1 LKSLSMTGG
10 YMLETLLEKHW
21 HHLSLNE
28 VLTLLETHGE
38 RGLDAFEVAHRQKRF
53 GPNSLSLQEGTSP
66 AILFLLQFHQPL
78 VYILLAATLITA
90 FLQEWVDSG
99 VIFGVVLINACI
111 GYIQES
117 KALKAIEA
125 LARTM
130 DGMTTVI
137 RAGKKQRLA
146 FVSLVPGD
154 LVVLQAGD
162 KVPADLRLVNE
173 RHLQVDESGLT
184 GESIPVSKQVHVLP
198 KDTVLADRGNMAFS
212 SSLVTAGQG
221 LGVVVATGDATE
233 MGRIKGLIESADVLE
248 TPLTR
253 KIRNFSGVLL
263 WVILGLAGMTF
274 LVGWLRGEAAFDMFM
289 AAVALAV
296 GAIPEALPAAMTI
309 MLAIGVSRMA
319 RHHAIVRKLPAVEI
333 LGSTTVIC
341 SDKTGTLTKN
351 QMTVQEVFAGHE
363 LFSFSGL
370 GYSPVGEVQCHG
382 TSVDPAAYPTLL
394 QCTMAGL
401 LCNDSRLVHKNGGWG
416 VEGDPTEGAL
426 LSVAEKV
433 GLSFSLMTQQFPRLD
448 TIPFESQDQFMATLH
463 GQPDEGAKVMYV
475 KGAVERIV
483 LRCDRA
489 LDLMGQL
496 VNVDAEAIQRAV
508 QEMTDKGLRVLAFA
522 FKSQSSD
529 QCSISHDDVEEL
541 VFLGLEGMMD
551 PPRQEAIRAV
561 QTCHRA
567 GIQVKMITGDH
578 VGTAVAIAKQMRLA
592 PSGQA
597 LRVLS
602 GYDIARL
609 SDAELVEQVEQ
620 VSVFARVAPEQKLRL
635 VDALQAHGHIVAM
648 TGDGVNDAPALKQAD
663 IGIAMGHMG
672 TEVAKEASDMV
683 LTDDNFSTIE
693 AAVEEG
699 RGVFDN
705 LVKFVTWT
713 LPTNIGEGL
722 VIMVA
727 VFAGVTLPILP
738 VQILWINMTTAVLL
752 GLMLVFEAKEPGLM
766 ARLPRDPQTPILT
779 GTFVFRIGMVG
790 VLLLVGSFGLFEWV
804 LSQGQSLQVARTAA
818 VNMFVFGE
826 MFYVFNCRS
835 LEFSMWHVGC
845 FSNRW
850 LLIGVTL
857 MIGLQ
862 LLFTYW
868 PWMNQ
873 TFRSAP
879 LSLTE
884 WWLII
889 GWGLIIYG
897 VVGFEKTL
905 RHWISHKP
913 KESFYAN
920 IVSD

>member
-1 LKSLSMTGG
+1 
-10 YMLETLLEKHW
+10 MLEVLLEKHW
-21 HHLSLNE
+21 HHLSLTD
-28 VLTLLETHGE
+28 VLTLLETDAE
-38 RGLDAFEVAHRQKRF
+38 RGLDAFEVSHRQKQF
-53 GPNSLSLQEGTSP
+53 GPNRFALHEGTSS
-66 AILFLLQFHQPL
+66 ILLFLLQFHQPL
-78 VYILLAATLITA
+78 VYILLAAMLITA
-90 FLQEWVDSG
+90 ALQEWVDAG
-99 VIFGVVLINACI
+99 VIFGVVLINAVI
-111 GYIQES
+111 GYVQES
-117 KALKAIEA
+117 KALQAIAA

-130 DGMTTVI
+130 DGMTTAI
-137 RAGKKQRLA
+137 RCGEKLRLPFA
-146 FVSLVPGD
+146 VLVPGD
-154 LVVLQAGD
+154 VVVLQSGD
-162 KVPADLRLVNE
+162 KVPADLRLMYT
-173 RHLQVDESGLT
+173 RHLQIDESALT
-184 GESIPVSKQVHVLP
+184 GESIPVLKQVEVLP
-198 KDTVLADRGNMAFS
+198 QDTVLADRGNMAFS
-212 SSLVTAGQG
+212 SSLVTAGGG
-221 LGVVVATGDATE
+221 LGVVVATGDVTE

-248 TPLTR
+248 TPLSQ
-253 KIRNFSGVLL
+253 KIRNFSGRLL
-263 WVILGLAGMTF
+263 WVILGLAGITF
-274 LVGWLRGEAAFDMFM
+274 GVGWLRGEAAFDMFM

-319 RHHAIVRKLPAVEI
+319 RRHAIVRKLPAVEV

-341 SDKTGTLTKN
+341 SDKTGTLTQNK
-351 QMTVQEVFAGHE
+351 MTVQEVFAGQE

-370 GYSPVGEVQCHG
+370 GYAPIGGIQCQG
-382 TSVDPAAYPTLL
+382 TSVDPASYSTLVE
-394 QCTMAGL
+394 CVKAGM
-401 LCNDSRLVHKNGGWG
+401 LCNDSRLVQENSRWA

-426 LSVAEKV
+426 LVAAEKV
-433 GLSFSLMTQQFPRLD
+433 GLSTSFIAQQFPRLD
-448 TIPFESQDQFMATLH
+448 SIPFESQDQLMATLH
-463 GQPDEGAKVMYV
+463 GRPNEPSKVMYA
-475 KGAVERIV
+475 KGAVERIL
-483 LRCDRA
+483 LRCNRE
-489 LDLMGQL
+489 LDSTGQL
-496 VNVDAEAIQRAV
+496 VEVKTEAIQHV
-508 QEMTDKGLRVLAFA
+508 VHMMTKKGLRVLALA
-522 FKSQSSD
+522 SKALPAS
-529 QCSISHDDVEEL
+529 QCSISHDDVREL
-541 VFLGLEGMMD
+541 EFLGLQGMMD
-551 PPRQEAIRAV
+551 PPRPEAIRAV
-561 QTCHRA
+561 QACHDA
-567 GIQVKMITGDH
+567 GIRVKMITGDH
-578 VGTAVAIAKQMRLA
+578 AGTAEAIAQQIRLI
-592 PSGQA
+592 PSGSS
-597 LRVLS
+597 LGVLS
-602 GYDIARL
+602 GREIVRL
-609 SDAELVEQVEQ
+609 SDAELIKQVND

-635 VDALQAHGHIVAM
+635 VDALQAQGNIVAM
-648 TGDGVNDAPALKQAD
+648 TGDGVNDAPALKQAN

-752 GLMLVFEAKEPGLM
+752 GLMLVFESKEPGLM

-779 GTFVFRIGMVG
+779 GTLVVRIGMVG
-790 VLLLVGSFGLFEWV
+790 VLLLVGSFGMFQWE
-804 LSQGQSLQVARTAA
+804 LSQGQSLEVARTAA

-835 LEFSMWHVGC
+835 LEFSMWHVGF

-862 LLFTYW
+862 LLFTYS

-879 LSLTE
+879 LALPE

-889 GWGLIIYG
+889 GWGFLIYG

-905 RHWISHKP
+905 RYWISHKP
-913 KESFYAN
+913 KDSFHAN
-920 IVSD
+920 VIGD

>member
-1 LKSLSMTGG
+1 
-10 YMLETLLEKHW
+10 MLETLLEKHW
-21 HHLSLNE
+21 HHLSFNE
-28 VLTLLETHGE
+28 VLTLLETDAE
-38 RGLDAFEVAHRQKRF
+38 RGLDDFEVSHRQKQF

-66 AILFLLQFHQPL
+66 FLLFLLQFHQPL
-78 VYILLAATLITA
+78 VYILLAAALITA
-90 FLQEWVDSG
+90 ILQEWVDSG
-99 VIFGVVLINACI
+99 VIFGVVLINAMI

-117 KALKAIEA
+117 KALQAIEA

-137 RAGKKQRLA
+137 RAGQKQRLSFA
-146 FVSLVPGD
+146 ALVPGD
-154 LVVLQAGD
+154 LVALQAGD

-173 RHLQVDESGLT
+173 RNLQIDESALT
-184 GESIPVSKQVHVLP
+184 GESIPVLKQVHVLP
-198 KDTVLADRGNMAFS
+198 PDTVLADRGNMAFS
-212 SSLVTAGQG
+212 SSLVTAGRG

-233 MGRIKGLIESADVLE
+233 MGRIKELIESADVLE

-263 WVILGLAGMTF
+263 WVILGLAGITF
-274 LVGWLRGEAAFDMFM
+274 LVGWLRGEAAIDMFM

-319 RHHAIVRKLPAVEI
+319 HRHAIVRKLPAVEI

-341 SDKTGTLTKN
+341 SDKTGTLTQN
-351 QMTVQEVFAGHE
+351 QMTVQVVVAGHE
-363 LFSFSGL
+363 VFSFSGL

-382 TSVDPAAYPTLL
+382 MSVDPASYPILL
-394 QCTMAGL
+394 ECTRAGL

-433 GLSFSLMTQQFPRLD
+433 GLSFRLITQMFPRVD
-448 TIPFESQDQFMATLH
+448 TIPFESQDQLMATLH
-463 GQPDEGAKVMYV
+463 GQPDDAAKVMYV

-483 LRCDRA
+483 PRCDRA
-489 LDLMGQL
+489 LDPTGQL
-496 VNVDAEAIQRAV
+496 VDVDAEAIQHAV
-508 QEMTDKGLRVLAFA
+508 QEMTEKGLRVLALSS
-522 FKSQSSD
+522 KSLPSD
-529 QCSISHDDVEEL
+529 QCSISHDDVGEL
-541 VFLGLEGMMD
+541 VFLGLQGMMD
-551 PPRQEAIRAV
+551 PPRPEAIRAV

-592 PSGQA
+592 PVGHG

-609 SDAELVEQVEQ
+609 SDAELIKQVEQ

-635 VDALQAHGHIVAM
+635 VEALQAQGHIVAM
-648 TGDGVNDAPALKQAD
+648 TGDGVNDAPALKQAN
-663 IGIAMGHMG
+663 IGVAMGQMG
-672 TEVAKEASDMV
+672 TEVAKEAADMV

-727 VFAGVTLPILP
+727 VFAGATLPILP

-766 ARLPRDPQTPILT
+766 ARPPRDPQTPILT
-779 GTFVFRIGMVG
+779 GTLVFRIGMVG

-804 LSQGQSLQVARTAA
+804 LAQGQSLEVARTAA

-826 MFYVFNCRS
+826 VFYVFNCRS

-868 PWMNQ
+868 PWMNR

-879 LSLTE
+879 LDLTE

-905 RHWISHKP
+905 RYWIAK
-913 KESFYAN
+913 KRKGSFHAN
-920 IVSD
+920 VISN

>member
-1 LKSLSMTGG
+1 
-10 YMLETLLEKHW
+10 MLEILLEKHW
-21 HHLSLNE
+21 HHLSLDE
-28 VLTLLETHGE
+28 VLTLLETDPE
-38 RGLDAFEVAHRQKRF
+38 RGLDAFEVLHRQKQF
-53 GPNSLSLQEGTSP
+53 GTNSLSVHEGNSP
-66 AILFLLQFHQPL
+66 ILVFLLQFHQPL

-90 FLQEWVDSG
+90 LLQEWVDSG
-99 VIFGVVLINACI
+99 VIFGVVLINAVI
-111 GYIQES
+111 GYIQET
-117 KALKAIEA
+117 KALRAIEA

-130 DGMTTVI
+130 DGMTAVI
-137 RAGKKQRLA
+137 RAGSKQRLSFA
-146 FVSLVPGD
+146 ALVPGD
-154 LVVLQAGD
+154 VVVLQAGD
-162 KVPADLRLVNE
+162 KVPADLRLVNT
-173 RHLQVDESGLT
+173 RHLQIDESALT
-184 GESIPVSKQVHVLP
+184 GESISVSKHVHVLP

-221 LGVVVATGDATE
+221 LGVVVAIGDTTE

-248 TPLTR
+248 TPLTK
-253 KIRNFSGVLL
+253 KIRNFSWVLL

-319 RHHAIVRKLPAVEI
+319 RRHAIVRKLPAVEI

-341 SDKTGTLTKN
+341 SDKTGTLTQN
-351 QMTVQEVFAGHE
+351 QMTVKEVFAGHE
-363 LFSFSGL
+363 LFSFSGI

-382 TSVDPAAYPTLL
+382 ESIDPASYPTLL
-394 QCTMAGL
+394 ECTKAGL
-401 LCNDSRLVHKNGGWG
+401 LCNDSHLVHKNGGWG

-426 LSVAEKV
+426 LSVAEKI
-433 GLSFSLMTQQFPRLD
+433 GLSFSLMTQKFPRVD
-448 TIPFESQDQFMATLH
+448 SIPFESQDQLMATLH
-463 GQPDEGAKVMYV
+463 GQPDEAAKVMYV
-475 KGAVERIV
+475 KGAVEQIV
-483 LRCDRA
+483 LRCHRA
-489 LDLMGQL
+489 LDIMGQL
-496 VNVDAEAIQRAV
+496 VDVDAEAIYHAV
-508 QEMTDKGLRVLAFA
+508 KQMTEKGLRVLAFSS
-522 FKSQSSD
+522 KSLPSD
-529 QCSISHDDVEEL
+529 QCTISHNDVGEL
-541 VFLGLEGMMD
+541 VFLGLQGMMD
-551 PPRQEAIRAV
+551 PPRPEAIRAV
-561 QTCHRA
+561 QTCHLA

-592 PSGQA
+592 PSEHG

-602 GYDIARL
+602 GQDIARL
-609 SDAELVEQVEQ
+609 SDAELVKQVEQ

-635 VDALQAHGHIVAM
+635 VDALQAQGHIVAM
-648 TGDGVNDAPALKQAD
+648 TGDGVNDAPALKQAN
-663 IGIAMGHMG
+663 IGVAMGQMG
-672 TEVAKEASDMV
+672 TEVAKEAADMV

-752 GLMLVFEAKEPGLM
+752 GLMLVFEGKEPGLM
-766 ARLPRDPQTPILT
+766 ARPPRDPHTPILT
-779 GTFVFRIGMVG
+779 GTLVFRIGMVG

-804 LSQGQSLQVARTAA
+804 LSQGQSLDVARTAA

-826 MFYVFNCRS
+826 LFYVFNCRS

-845 FSNRW
+845 FSNQW
-850 LLIGVTL
+850 LLIGVAL

-873 TFRSAP
+873 IFRSAP
-879 LSLTE
+879 MALTD
-884 WWLII
+884 WWPVM

-897 VVGFEKTL
+897 IVGFEKTL
-905 RHWISHKP
+905 RYWIETKW
-913 KESFYAN
+913 KGSFHAN
-920 IVSD
+920 VISD

>member
-1 LKSLSMTGG
+1 
-10 YMLETLLEKHW
+10 MLETLLEKHW

-28 VLTLLETHGE
+28 VLTLLETDAE
-38 RGLDAFEVAHRQKRF
+38 RGLDDFEVSHRQKQF
-53 GPNSLSLQEGTSP
+53 GPNSLALHEGTSP
-66 AILFLLQFHQPL
+66 VLLFLLQFHQPL

-90 FLQEWVDSG
+90 VLQEWVDSG
-99 VIFGVVLINACI
+99 VIFGVVLINAFI

-117 KALKAIEA
+117 KALQAIEA

-137 RAGKKQRLA
+137 RARERQRLP
-146 FVSLVPGD
+146 FVALVPGD
-154 LVVLQAGD
+154 VVVLQAGD

-173 RHLQVDESGLT
+173 RNLQIDESALT
-184 GESIPVSKQVHVLP
+184 GESIPVSKGVDVFS
-198 KDTVLADRGNMAFS
+198 KDTVLADRANMAFA

-221 LGVVVATGDATE
+221 QGVVVATGDATE
-233 MGRIKGLIESADVLE
+233 MGRIKEFIESADVLE
-248 TPLTR
+248 TPLTK
-253 KIRNFSGVLL
+253 KIRNFSGMLL

-274 LVGWLRGEAAFDMFM
+274 LVGWLRGESAFDMFM

-319 RHHAIVRKLPAVEI
+319 RRHAIVRKLPAVEI

-341 SDKTGTLTKN
+341 SDKTGTLTQN
-351 QMTVQEVFAGHE
+351 QMTVQEVFAGYD

-370 GYSPVGEVQCHG
+370 GHSLVGNIQCHG
-382 TSVDPAAYPTLL
+382 TSVDPASYPPLL
-394 QCTMAGL
+394 ECAKAGL

-433 GLSFSLMTQQFPRLD
+433 GLSFSLMTQKFPRVD
-448 TIPFESQDQFMATLH
+448 TIPFESQDQLMATLH
-463 GQPDEGAKVMYV
+463 GQPDEAVAKVMYI

-489 LDLMGQL
+489 LDSMDQL
-496 VNVDAEAIQRAV
+496 VDVDAEAIQRAV
-508 QEMTDKGLRVLAFA
+508 QEMTEKGLRVLAFA
-522 FKSQSSD
+522 SKTLPSD
-529 QCSISHDDVEEL
+529 QCSISHDDVCRL
-541 VFLGLEGMMD
+541 VFLGLQGMMD
-551 PPRQEAIRAV
+551 PPRPEAIRAV

-567 GIQVKMITGDH
+567 GIYVKMITGDH
-578 VGTAVAIAKQMRLA
+578 VGTAMAIAKQMRLA
-592 PSGQA
+592 PSGDG
-597 LRVLS
+597 LEVLS
-602 GYDIARL
+602 GHDIARL
-609 SDAELVEQVEQ
+609 SDAELVKQVEH

-635 VDALQAHGHIVAM
+635 VDALQAQGHIVAM
-648 TGDGVNDAPALKQAD
+648 TGDGVNDAPALKQAN
-663 IGIAMGHMG
+663 IGVAMGHMG
-672 TEVAKEASDMV
+672 TEVAKEAADMV

-705 LVKFVTWT
+705 LVKFITWT

-727 VFAGVTLPILP
+727 VFSGVTLPILP

-752 GLMLVFEAKEPGLM
+752 GLMLVFEPNEPGLM
-766 ARLPRDPQTPILT
+766 ARPPRDPQTPILT
-779 GTFVFRIGMVG
+779 GTLVFRIGMVG
-790 VLLLVGSFGLFEWV
+790 VLLLVGSFGLFQWE
-804 LSQGQSLQVARTAA
+804 LSKGQSLEVARTAA
-818 VNMFVFGE
+818 VNMFIFGE
-826 MFYVFNCRS
+826 VFYVFNCRS

-862 LLFTYW
+862 LLFTYSL
-868 PWMNQ
+868 WMNQ

-879 LSLTE
+879 LALTE

-889 GWGLIIYG
+889 GWGFIIYG
-897 VVGFEKTL
+897 IVGFEKTL
-905 RHWISHKP
+905 RYWISHKP
-913 KESFYAN
+913 KDSFHAN
-920 IVSD
+920 VISD